1 MTTSGAATSGTP
13 HPQIVS
19 REEWVA
25 ERKKLLADEK
35 EMTKHYDRVNA
46 KRRRLPMVKIEK
58 DYVFEGPKGKT
69 SLKDLFEGRRS

>member
-1 MTTSGAATSGTP
+1 MPTSGAATSGTP

-35 EMTKHYDRVNA
+35 EMTKHFDRVNA
-46 KRRRLPMVKIEK
+46 KRRRLPMVKIDK
-58 DYVFEGPKGKT
+58 DYVPSPPNG
-69 SLKDLFEGRRS
+69 